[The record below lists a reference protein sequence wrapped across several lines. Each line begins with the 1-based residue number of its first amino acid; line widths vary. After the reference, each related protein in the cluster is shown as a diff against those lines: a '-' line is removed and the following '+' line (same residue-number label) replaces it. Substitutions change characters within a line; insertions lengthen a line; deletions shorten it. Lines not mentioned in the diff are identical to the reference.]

1 MGADQSLPRRKPLPI
16 EINVDLRSFNL
27 LRVVG
32 KGAFG
37 KVRIV
42 EKKDSGVLY
51 ALKYINKL
59 QCIRMRA
66 IQNIFR
72 ERCILED
79 INHPLIVNLR
89 YAFQDDYHMF
99 MVLDLMEGGDLRFHL
114 DKVGGFTE
122 PVIRTWAAEIVYGIH
137 YLHSKNVLHRD
148 LKPDNVLLD
157 AAGHAHLTDFNIAVN
172 FSDKRMLKSHSGT
185 LAYMAPDILADKG
198 YLWQIDWWSVG
209 VILYELYYGKRPFRG
224 TSNTELGRAI
234 KSGQFVF
241 HTHNMVTKQTVNISP
256 DFRAFLS
263 GLMTVNRDLRL
274 GCGPGGSS
282 EVMNHPFFRGI
293 DWNAVAEKRLQP
305 QYVPDSAKANFDA
318 TLEVDEQ
325 KQDDEYLQYR
335 PKLRQNKTA
344 LANELKAAAAAASI
358 PPNFPTPAPTT
369 ARHNGSPSLAKFLN
383 ATPLA
388 QQPAPSS
395 LPVIPPRL
403 STGDSPATP
412 NKAGSNP
419 KILEVTQL
427 LGLQQIRESVEN
439 NAKDPKAPN
448 KERIEAELDFIDEN
462 YDPFDW
468 EVAQRV
474 AALQAY
480 EESGGFEYREP
491 GSRQDR
497 VRAGSFDFGD
507 RMRLGGLPR
516 MRSLGR
522 PKADVG
528 EANKLPARGA
538 TLDRMPEPAKSE
550 SNLTNAQAGSGG
562 GQVVG
567 KFLSMGRSKSIG
579 ALNRAFQSHGEKSP
593 TPLQGAAQ
601 PRPFE
606 RSRTSS
612 SKKGDGTVPRASP
625 LVPRRRE

>member
-114 DKVGGFTE
+114 DKAGGFSE

-224 TSNTELGRAI
+224 ASNTELGKAI

-241 HTHNMVTKQTVNISP
+241 HSHNLVTKQSVNISP
-256 DFRAFLS
+256 DFRSLLS

-274 GCGPGGSS
+274 GCGAGGSS

-293 DWNAVAEKRLQP
+293 DWAGVAEKRLRP

-344 LANELKAAAAAASI
+344 FANELKAAAAAASI
-358 PPNFPTPAPTT
+358 PPNIPTPAPG
-369 ARHNGSPSLAKFLN
+369 RHNGPPSLAKFLN

-388 QQPAPSS
+388 QQPVQPAQPI
-395 LPVIPPRL
+395 IPPRR
-403 STGDSPATP
+403 SMGDLAVPS
-412 NKAGSNP
+412 KGGSNP

-462 YDPFDW
+462 YDVFDW

-480 EESGGFEYREP
+480 EESNVFEYGDPRS
-491 GSRQDR
+491 SRDR

-507 RMRLGGLPR
+507 RMRLGSLPR

-522 PKADVG
+522 PKADAG
-528 EANKLPARGA
+528 ETNKLPARGV
-538 TLDRMPEPAKSE
+538 TLDRVPGPAKSD
-550 SNLTNAQAGSGG
+550 SNLMNAPGGSGG
-562 GQVVG
+562 GGGQAVG

-579 ALNRAFQSHGEKSP
+579 ALNRAFQSHGEKSQ
-593 TPLQGAAQ
+593 TTVQGTAPA
-601 PRPFE
+601 RTFE

-612 SKKGDGTVPRASP
+612 SKKGDGTVSRASP

>member
-1 MGADQSLPRRKPLPI
+1 MGADQSLPRRKPLPMD
-16 EINVDLRSFNL
+16 INVDLRSFNL

-114 DKVGGFTE
+114 DKVGGFPE
-122 PVIRTWAAEIVYGIH
+122 PAIRTWAAEIVYGIH
-137 YLHSKNVLHRD
+137 YLHSKNILHRD

-224 TSNTELGRAI
+224 VSNTELGKAI
-234 KSGQFVF
+234 KSGQVVF
-241 HTHNMVTKQTVNISP
+241 HTHNMVTKQSVNISP
-256 DFRAFLS
+256 EFRTLLS

-274 GCGPGGSS
+274 GCGPGGSL

-293 DWNAVAEKRLQP
+293 DWDDVAEKRLQP
-305 QYVPDSAKANFDA
+305 QYVPDSAKANFNA

-344 LANELKAAAAAASI
+344 LANELKAAAAAASN
-358 PPNFPTPAPTT
+358 PPNFPTPAPAMT
-369 ARHNGSPSLAKFLN
+369 RHNGSSLAKFLN

-388 QQPAPSS
+388 QQPTPSS
-395 LPVIPPRL
+395 QPVIPPRQ
-403 STGDSPATP
+403 STGDVAVPSRG
-412 NKAGSNP
+412 GSNP

-480 EESGGFEYREP
+480 EESGGFEYRDP

-497 VRAGSFDFGD
+497 SRAGSFDFGD
-507 RMRLGGLPR
+507 RMRLGSLPR

-522 PKADVG
+522 PQADTG
-528 EANKLPARGA
+528 DANKLPARGA
-538 TLDRMPEPAKSE
+538 TLDRIPGPAKSD
-550 SNLTNAQAGSGG
+550 SNLMNAQTGSGG

-567 KFLSMGRSKSIG
+567 KFLSKGRSKSIG

-593 TPLQGAAQ
+593 TQLQGTAPA
-601 PRPFE
+601 RTFE

-612 SKKGDGTVPRASP
+612 SKKGDVTVSRASP